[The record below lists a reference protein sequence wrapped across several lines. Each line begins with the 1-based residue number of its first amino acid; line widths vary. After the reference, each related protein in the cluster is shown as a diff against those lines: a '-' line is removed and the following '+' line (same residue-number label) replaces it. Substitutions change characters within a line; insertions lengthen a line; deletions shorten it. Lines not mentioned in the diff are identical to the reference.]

1 MDVDGLAQQLTEVAA
16 AVERRADELAPT
28 LARAI
33 FHEVPYY
40 RGSSPVPFDVV
51 AAACAANLRPI
62 LGALGTNGD
71 RPIDPTPAVEVGA
84 ARARDGVPLPS
95 VMEAY
100 RVGFRRLW
108 DAVATETTS
117 RNTAS
122 GEALRHVTAKLL
134 SAQQIFTAAMADSYR
149 KEQLRRSSEEDVR
162 RVRLIDALLQGG
174 PAGQW
179 SVWEI
184 ADYLRLPIAGPYV
197 VIAAQVG
204 PGGKTGLPDIESKL
218 RSVDVSSAWR
228 LLPDAHVGIVHIAN
242 LEYLSG
248 VLELVSRVAI
258 GRVGVSA
265 RFNDLRAAAHALR
278 FARVMLRC
286 RADSDEKVT
295 VFDGSILSS
304 AALAAPDLMVDAVGP
319 MLESFAGVSDDEREV
334 LFETFRVWIETDGSM
349 RVVGELMFCHPNT
362 VRYRLHRIERC
373 TGRSLSKPRDI
384 AEISLALEVHRRLM

>member
-1 MDVDGLAQQLTEVAA
+1 MDVDGHAQQITEVAA
-16 AVERRADELAPT
+16 AVERRADELAPA

-40 RGSSPVPFDVV
+40 RGSTPVPFDVV
-51 AAACAANLRPI
+51 TAACAANLRPV
-62 LGALGTNGD
+62 LGCLTTNGNG
-71 RPIDPTPAVEVGA
+71 PVDPAPAIEVGA

-100 RVGFRRLW
+100 RVGFRRVW
-108 DAVATETTS
+108 DAVATETTLGA
-117 RNTAS
+117 TAN
-122 GEALRHVTAKLL
+122 GEALRRVTAKLL
-134 SAQQIFTAAMADSYR
+134 SAQDIFTAAMAESYR
-149 KEQLRRSSEEDVR
+149 KEQLRRSCEDDAR

-184 ADYLRLPIAGPYV
+184 ADYLRLPTAGPYV
-197 VIAAQVG
+197 VIAAAVG
-204 PGGKTGLPDIESKL
+204 PSGKAGLPDIEPKL

-228 LLPDAHVGIVHIAN
+228 LLPDAHVGIVHLAHPEN
-242 LEYLSG
+242 LVG
-248 VLELVSRVAI
+248 VLELVSRVAT

-265 RFNDLRAAAHALR
+265 RFNDLRSAAHALR

-286 RADSDEKVT
+286 RADADEKVT

-304 AALAAPDLMVDAVGP
+304 AALAAPDLMVDTVGP
-319 MLESFAGVSDDEREV
+319 MLESFAGISDDEREV